1 IMIIREEYIQE
12 LLKYKDSPDIKIITG
27 MRRVGKS
34 TILLI
39 YLNELKKQGVSD
51 KNITYINFDSMK
63 YEKYRDYKELYN
75 YLTHKIIPNE
85 QNYIIIDEIQDVKGW
100 EKVIRSISTD
110 YNNVDIYIT
119 GSNANLLSSEL
130 ATLLSG
136 RSIEINVFPLSFK
149 EFIQFD
155 EEYNNVNYSDVNLK
169 DKFQQYLKYGSLP
182 VIFNYNNPEDIFE
195 NLILGIY
202 NTVLIKDVYQR
213 NDIKNTLLFEN
224 IVRYTLDNIGN
235 KTSSKTIAKYLKNES
250 INTIP
255 ATILSYLKM
264 LKEAYVFYP
273 AQRYDIKGK
282 KLLKTL
288 CKYYVS
294 DIGIRNAILGFK
306 NIDYG
311 HIIENIVYLE
321 LLRRGYKVYIGKIN
335 NYEIDFIA
343 TNVNEKTYYQVSY
356 SIKDPEVLERE
367 IRPFKYIKDNYEKV
381 VLTMDKNISNDYDGI
396 KFINIIDFLLK
407 K

>member
-1 IMIIREEYIQE
+1 MINRETYIQE
-12 LLKYKDSPDIKIITG
+12 ILKYKDSPEIKIITG

-34 TILLI
+34 TILLL

-51 KNITYINFDSMK
+51 KNIIYINFDSLK
-63 YEKYRDYKELYN
+63 YEKYKDYKELYN
-75 YLTHKIIPNE
+75 YLTHKIVPNE
-85 QNYIIIDEIQDVKGW
+85 QNYIIIDEIQDVKSW

-110 YNNVDIYIT
+110 YDNVDIYIT

-149 EFIQFD
+149 EFIKFD
-155 EEYNNVNYSDVNLK
+155 EEYNNVNYTDEILK

-182 VIFNYNNPEDIFE
+182 AIFNYNNPEDIFE

-202 NTVLIKDVYQR
+202 NTVLIKDVYKR

-235 KTSSKTIAKYLKNES
+235 KTSSKTIAKYLKNEQ

-255 ATILSYLKM
+255 ATILNYLKM
-264 LKEAYVFYP
+264 LQEAYVFYP
-273 AQRYDIKGK
+273 AQRYDVKGK

-288 CKYYVS
+288 CKYYVC

-321 LLRRGYKVYIGKIN
+321 LLRRGYKVNIGKVN
-335 NYEIDFIA
+335 EYEIDFIA
-343 TNVNEKTYYQVSY
+343 TNINEKIYYQVSY
-356 SIKDPEVLERE
+356 SIKNPEVLERE

-381 VLTMDKNISNDYDGI
+381 ILTMDKNISKSYDGI
-396 KFINIIDFLLK
+396 KIINIIDFLLEK
-407 K
+407 